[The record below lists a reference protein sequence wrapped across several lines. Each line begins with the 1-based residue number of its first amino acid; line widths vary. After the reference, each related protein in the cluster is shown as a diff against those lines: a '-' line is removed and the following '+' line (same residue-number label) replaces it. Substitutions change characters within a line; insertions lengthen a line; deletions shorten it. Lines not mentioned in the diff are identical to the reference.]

1 MCLISP
7 PVSNKRIFRLRCL
20 CERRRVLVHFS
31 MACSPFVTSSS
42 HVTLVNISFSSIV
55 PVSPLIYTYLHYLL
69 REENDDDDVFITRK
83 AAILRF
89 GRPQNQK
96 RHQHDE
102 IVFSF
107 FFITCSQII
116 ISRRTFSNLTSSR
129 FTGGASIASE
139 SIIRLWYRL
148 VCSHAN
154 YVCEEECFFWR
165 IKSAREKTWLD
176 FSINNKPCAEVI
188 WAKLK

>member
-83 AAILRF
+83 AAILPTLSSFFIRF

-139 SIIRLWYRL
+139 SIIRL
-148 VCSHAN
+148 
-154 YVCEEECFFWR
+154 
-165 IKSAREKTWLD
+165 
-176 FSINNKPCAEVI
+176 
-188 WAKLK
+188 